1 MKPAD
6 TVMAPDRIAVVG
18 IGGGGCNA
26 VANMARQW
34 ENGPLLISINTDAQA
49 LASSQTS
56 KRLQIG
62 QKITRGM
69 GAGGDPEVGRLAA
82 EDDFEALR
90 DLFHGIDLVFAVTTL
105 GGGTGSGAAPVVARA
120 AREGGSLVIALA
132 TLPFDFEG
140 TQRASLARKTLAELG
155 DQADVVITVPNQ
167 ALAATAGESATAEDA
182 FQQAD
187 YILGMGVLALWKLL
201 VQRGLMHVDFA
212 TLRTVARCSGGISVF
227 SYGEGRGSTRAADA
241 LESALHSP
249 LLENGQALAE
259 AESALVSILG
269 GPDLTLRE
277 VDTLM
282 AGIKNFCRKDV
293 HLTMG
298 TTIDPHWQDTVAVII
313 VASQFWRPEEEEESL
328 PPQPSEPAPAEGD
341 KPAQSGKRRK
351 RSSAT
356 QGQLG
361 FDAIGKGIFKD
372 VEPTYRN
379 GEDLDIPTFHRRRV
393 VIEK

>member
-1 MKPAD
+1 MKPVD
-6 TVMAPDRIAVVG
+6 PVITPERIAVVG
-18 IGGGGCNA
+18 IGGGGCHA
-26 VANMARQW
+26 VSTMAKQW
-34 ENGPLLISINTDAQA
+34 EHGPVLIAINTDAQS
-49 LASSQTS
+49 LSSNQIPR
-56 KRLQIG
+56 RLQIG
-62 QKITRGM
+62 EKITRGM
-69 GAGGDPEVGRLAA
+69 GAGGDMEVGRLAA

-90 DLFHGIDLVFAVTTL
+90 DLFREIDLVFVVTTL
-105 GGGTGSGAAPVVARA
+105 GGGTGSGAAPIVARA

-140 TQRASLARKTLAELG
+140 TQRAALAGKALAELS

-167 ALAATAGESATAEDA
+167 ALAATAGEGATAVDA

-201 VQRGLMHVDFA
+201 VQRGLMNVDFA
-212 TLRTVARCSGGISVF
+212 TLRTVARCSGGFSVF
-227 SYGEGRGSTRAADA
+227 SYGEGRGAHRTADA
-241 LESALHSP
+241 LESALQSP

-282 AGIKNFCRKDV
+282 AGIRNFCRKDI

-298 TTIDPHWQDTVAVII
+298 TTIDPLWHDTVAVVI
-313 VASQFWRPEEEEESL
+313 VASQYWRPDEEEEPAS
-328 PPQPSEPAPAEGD
+328 PPTPEPAPAAEGT
-341 KPAQSGKRRK
+341 PAQSGKRRK
-351 RSSAT
+351 RSGTT

-379 GEDLDIPTFHRRRV
+379 GEDLDIPTFHRRRATL
-393 VIEK
+393 EK